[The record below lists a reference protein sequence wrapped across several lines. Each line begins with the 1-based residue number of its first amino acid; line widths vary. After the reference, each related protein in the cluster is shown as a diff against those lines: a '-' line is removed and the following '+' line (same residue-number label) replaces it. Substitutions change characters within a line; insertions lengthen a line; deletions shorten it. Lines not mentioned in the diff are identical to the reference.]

1 MSLHLSTS
9 CALCCRLARSAPR
22 AVTNAPL
29 RCIWLKHSSTDCLD
43 HSCPLVVCA
52 PEWRKRPRPQ
62 LGCIRVG
69 AGEITHWFSS
79 ALSDD
84 EIGVLGAAR
93 GACELQQVLEALFAL
108 ATRRAWSSH
117 EQSER
122 HPVGVR
128 SDSVSA
134 LVWSCICARQEERAT
149 LTRERWHSNWLPAVT
164 ILWKCSTSQESRT
177 QFVMRFQGSS

>member
-1 MSLHLSTS
+1 M
-9 CALCCRLARSAPR
+9 
-22 AVTNAPL
+22 
-29 RCIWLKHSSTDCLD
+29 
-43 HSCPLVVCA
+43 
-52 PEWRKRPRPQ
+52 
-62 LGCIRVG
+62 G

-93 GACELQQVLEALFAL
+93 GACESQQVLEALCAL

-134 LVWSCICARQEERAT
+134 LVLVLHLRTTGRACDIDAREVALDLAAGCHHPVEVQHVPGITNTICDA
-149 LTRERWHSNWLPAVT
+149 LY
-164 ILWKCSTSQESRT
+164 
-177 QFVMRFQGSS
+177 